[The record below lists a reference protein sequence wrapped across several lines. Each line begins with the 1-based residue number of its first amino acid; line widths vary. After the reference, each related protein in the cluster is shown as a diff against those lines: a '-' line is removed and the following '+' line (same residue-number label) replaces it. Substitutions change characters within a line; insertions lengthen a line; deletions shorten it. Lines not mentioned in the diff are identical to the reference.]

1 MMMNRQRVYIS
12 FVRPINWDTVNPLLD
27 TCNQAIN
34 DGARQLY
41 LLLSSP
47 GGDVDPGVAVYN
59 QLLGLP
65 ADIITHNTGCIDS
78 IANVI
83 FLAGSQRLACPNST
97 FLFHGVHW
105 DLSDAVELW
114 RPQLMEITSS
124 LQAAENKMR
133 DIIVNRSNLSKEDV
147 DAFFAE
153 GATKDA
159 AFALSKGII
168 NAIEDINIPQ
178 GAHIFQT

>member
-1 MMMNRQRVYIS
+1 
-12 FVRPINWDTVNPLLD
+12 
-27 TCNQAIN
+27 
-34 DGARQLY
+34 
-41 LLLSSP
+41 
-47 GGDVDPGVAVYN
+47 
-59 QLLGLP
+59 
-65 ADIITHNTGCIDS
+65 
-78 IANVI
+78 
-83 FLAGSQRLACPNST
+83 
-97 FLFHGVHW
+97 
-105 DLSDAVELW
+105 
-114 RPQLMEITSS
+114 MEITSS

-178 GAHIFQT
+178 GAHIVQT

>member
-1 MMMNRQRVYIS
+1 MNRQRAYIS

-34 DGARQLY
+34 NGATELY
-41 LLLSSP
+41 LVLSSP

-59 QLLGLP
+59 QLIGLP
-65 ADIITHNTGCIDS
+65 ADVITHNSGCIDS

-83 FLAGSQRLACPNST
+83 FLAGSKRLACPNST

-114 RPQLMEITSS
+114 RPQLMEIITS
-124 LQAAENKMR
+124 LTAAENKMR

-168 NAIEDINIPQ
+168 SAVEELEFPQ
-178 GAHIFQT
+178 GAHIVQT

>member
-1 MMMNRQRVYIS
+1 MNRQRVYIS

-27 TCNQAIN
+27 TCSQAIN
-34 DGARQLY
+34 NGARELY

-59 QLLGLP
+59 QLRGLP

-83 FLAGSQRLACPNST
+83 FLAGSKRLACPIST
-97 FLFHGVHW
+97 FLFHGIYW
-105 DLSDAVELW
+105 DFSDAVELW
-114 RPQLMEITSS
+114 RPQLMEITTS

-133 DIIVNRSNLSKEDV
+133 DIIVHRSNLSKEDV

-168 NAIEDINIPQ
+168 SAIDDVNIPQ
-178 GAHIFQT
+178 GAHIVQT